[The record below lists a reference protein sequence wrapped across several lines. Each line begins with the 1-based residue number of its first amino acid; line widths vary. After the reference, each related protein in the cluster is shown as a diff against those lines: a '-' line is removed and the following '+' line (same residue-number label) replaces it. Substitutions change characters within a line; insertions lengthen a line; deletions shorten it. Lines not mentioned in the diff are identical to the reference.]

1 MWSVSIAGLC
11 NTDKIWSVVILGP
24 EIFGLWWLLGLFH
37 LVCGTKVKKIGLW
50 CFSLV
55 DEWPNVKEIRYKL
68 LLNKI

>member
-37 LVCGTKVKKIGLW
+37 LVCGTKVKKIW
-50 CFSLV
+50 SVVF
-55 DEWPNVKEIRYKL
+55 
-68 LLNKI
+68 